1 MSFAVSMAK
10 RMIFFVSGMNGQLL
24 FLGIILVFGS
34 VFLPVIQ
41 SRIVKKE
48 AEIRQFHLENRH
60 QQTLITFQE
69 SMKGFV
75 TLMSGVRSY
84 MVSNRTMPTQQELK
98 EFLAYQLKDLNYT
111 APIIFSFVDTSHV
124 FRYSFSQYEDDPGRL
139 IGTSVRDIR
148 SESEIEKLDAVMR
161 EESIYLLAPIN
172 MVEGMIGIPATFS
185 VVRDE
190 KVLGYVAAIVD
201 FKTLI
206 NPIYKAQSTESYAH
220 HFSVGDNVDFD
231 RERIY
236 DGSVSYHTRQDP
248 GFYKNFE
255 ISEGAFLYSEV
266 ELYGLKFK
274 IGTAAVEQ
282 DEQRFNMA
290 ILLYGWYL
298 LLIAF
303 VGFSVYRLLHY
314 RKLNVDLNASN
325 AEVESHKVMLEEQNR
340 ELQRVVGTKDKLF
353 SIIGHDLRGPLSSIV
368 TMMSESQHNRISPE
382 EKMRFLA
389 GLRDAAKQS
398 LNLLDNLLRWSM
410 VNTGARTLDVRRID
424 VAMLVTHVTDHLEV
438 MSEAKQILL
447 KSEIADGMEL
457 VGDRDMLSTVLR
469 NIVSNA
475 IKFSH
480 DHSVIKIKAY
490 SAGHL
495 AILEVH
501 DSGVGMTSEQVA
513 SLFKMDR
520 EHVSRGT
527 RDEAGTGLGLI
538 VSHDFIK
545 LHHGSIKVESTEGSG
560 SMFRIIL
567 PNQVD
572 EVKKPA
578 YGTGKAILEPSTN

>member
-1 MSFAVSMAK
+1 MSFAIPMAN

-41 SRIVKKE
+41 SRIERKE

-75 TLMSGVRSY
+75 TLMSGMRSF
-84 MVSNRTMPTQQELK
+84 MVSSRAMPTQQELQD
-98 EFLAYQLKDLNYT
+98 FLAYQLKDLNYAT
-111 APIIFSFVDTSHV
+111 PIIFSFIDTDHV
-124 FRYSFSQYEDDPGRL
+124 FRYSFSQYEDDPGKL
-139 IGTSVRDIR
+139 IGTSVREIR
-148 SESEIEKLDAVMR
+148 SEGEIAELDAVMR
-161 EESIYLLAPIN
+161 GESIHLLAPIN
-172 MVEGMIGIPATFS
+172 MVEGMVGIPATFS
-185 VVRDE
+185 IVRDGV
-190 KVLGYVAAIVD
+190 VLGYVAAIID

-206 NPIYKAQSTESYAH
+206 NPIYNAQSVESYVH
-220 HFSVGDNVDFD
+220 HFSVGDHIDFD
-231 RERIY
+231 REQIY
-236 DGSVSYHTRQDP
+236 DGSTTYHDRLDSS
-248 GFYKNFE
+248 FYKNFNVPE
-255 ISEGAFLYSEV
+255 NEYLYTG
-266 ELYGLKFK
+266 LDIYGLKIT
-274 IGTAAVEQ
+274 IGTASLEK
-282 DEQRFNMA
+282 DEQRFNMS

-303 VGFSVYRLLHY
+303 VSFSVYRLLHY
-314 RKLNVDLNASN
+314 RKLNADLNASN
-325 AEVESHKVMLEEQNR
+325 ANVESHKVMLEEQNR

-382 EKMRFLA
+382 DKMRFLA

-410 VNTGARTLDVRRID
+410 VNTGARTLDARRID
-424 VAMLVTHVTDHLEV
+424 VAMLVKHVTDHLEV
-438 MSEAKQILL
+438 MSEAKEISL
-447 KSEIADGMEL
+447 KTEIADGMEL
-457 VGDRDMLSTVLR
+457 IGDRDMLSTVLR

-495 AILEVH
+495 AILEIH
-501 DSGVGMTSEQVA
+501 DSGVGMTNEQVA

-538 VSHDFIK
+538 VSHDFVK
-545 LHHGSIKVESTEGSG
+545 LHHGSIKVESKEGSG

-567 PNQVD
+567 PMGDLESQSVTANVRN
-572 EVKKPA
+572 EVPV
-578 YGTGKAILEPSTN
+578 L